1 MRCASTAKRVHDGRV
16 KPPPAVTH
24 GKSLPTGAAT
34 GGGAPPRGGRSED
47 AAVQPVFTASPSPPS
62 PPKPGYPPTPLL
74 VGAAAALVF
83 ALSSAYYLSSSAP
96 DPVVTV
102 ERRDVAEPVVESV
115 VELTAPVAEA
125 PPPLEKEQVRSPD
138 VEHPDPDEVVKPG
151 MYTPLQLLLSSEGVE
166 PAATVQEEPAHA
178 ETKVDASTL
187 FEATEAARDAAAEH
201 AHAETEVDASTL
213 FEAAEAA
220 RDAAAEHKVSALRSA
235 GETAANAAEESAAEG
250 ASRLSAAR
258 AAFMTA
264 RDERA
269 SYMAALS
276 STAASERSAAVSSAA
291 ALAATT
297 SAARLAADRDSTAA
311 RLASAAAQ
319 TDALAASSQ
328 ARDVVL
334 LAKAASSLSL
344 ASLRLSSALEA
355 GHTPLSDA
363 LRVPPTVW
371 SLATGAA
378 AASVSSFASAGV
390 APVSELQDSF
400 AVACN
405 SLRTLSLLP
414 LRPDGARHS
423 VVARWLSQLASAVR
437 VTPFETSSRSVD
449 SSIKR
454 AEHFA
459 SSGLWVEAA
468 LALEQA
474 AAGTAAQDP
483 VAVWA
488 AAARKRAL
496 AEQALAIVRG
506 ECFCALAALKSQAA

>member
-151 MYTPLQLLLSSEGVE
+151 MYTPLQPFLSSEGVE

-201 AHAETEVDASTL
+201 
-213 FEAAEAA
+213 
-220 RDAAAEHKVSALRSA
+220 KVSALRSA
-235 GETAANAAEESAAEG
+235 GETAANAAEEAAAEG

-506 ECFCALAALKSQAA
+506 ECLCALAALKSQAA